1 MLKRV
6 SPYLDSPKTSEQ
18 DKETLKGHIF
28 DLIILPFHSYLKLF
42 DKSKVRNSYSHIA
55 DALTQFLVLLSKR
68 DFKIEYIQTFI
79 NTLES
84 TIIESLSNETASNA
98 I

>member
-84 TIIESLSNETASNA
+84 TIIESLSN
-98 I
+98 